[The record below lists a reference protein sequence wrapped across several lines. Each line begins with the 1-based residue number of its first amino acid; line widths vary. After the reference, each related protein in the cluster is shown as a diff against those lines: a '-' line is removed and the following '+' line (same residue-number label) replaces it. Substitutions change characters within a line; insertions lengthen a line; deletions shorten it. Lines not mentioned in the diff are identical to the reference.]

1 VAGFRLLL
9 VSHISHEL
17 LPENAYFVMETAPL
31 NRISGVLFLYSVVDR
46 IVVVVCCLIGFVV

>member
-17 LPENAYFVMETAPL
+17 LPEYAYFVMETAPL
-31 NRISGVLFLYSVVDR
+31 NGISGLLFLYSVVDR
-46 IVVVVCCLIGFVV
+46 IVMVVCCLIGFVV